1 VFGTLLLLV
10 GSFGYKPLEYLRS
23 RDVRVL
29 ALAMAYSR
37 VMRQGRPVEKREKRP
52 AKGDGKQMTLKME
65 AK

>member
-1 VFGTLLLLV
+1 MRGEGDGV
-10 GSFGYKPLEYLRS
+10 KPLEYLRS

-52 AKGDGKQMTLKME
+52 AKVDSRQLKLKGLE
-65 AK
+65 PKEP

>member
-1 VFGTLLLLV
+1 M
-10 GSFGYKPLEYLRS
+10 KPLEYLRS